1 MRVDLED
8 KEIYQDFIKTIL
20 GFRSYYTCTDM
31 KDKKKSQYLWV
42 KVSSLS
48 SVSEER
54 FRLSQ
59 GMSKGV
65 HFHLLRPIFMLV
77 YFDVS
82 VVLRE
87 PRAHSALVFCIL
99 K

>member
-31 KDKKKSQYLWV
+31 KDKK